1 MRWEGEGAIN
11 RWVWGWFFAVA
22 ATRGQCGVV
31 LVHACG
37 VLLVAALAFAWR
49 GLGVCFPYFV
59 GVIVN

>member
-1 MRWEGEGAIN
+1 
-11 RWVWGWFFAVA
+11 VA